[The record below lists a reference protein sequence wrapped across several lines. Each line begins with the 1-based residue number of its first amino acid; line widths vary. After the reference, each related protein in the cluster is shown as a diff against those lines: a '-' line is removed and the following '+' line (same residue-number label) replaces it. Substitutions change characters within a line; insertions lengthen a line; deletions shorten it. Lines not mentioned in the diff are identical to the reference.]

1 MIAHSIFFYIF
12 SIIAIL
18 SAIMVTVSKNT
29 VHSVFFLILDFI
41 SISCLFIMIG
51 AEFVGMIML
60 IVYVGAVA
68 VLFLFVVMMLN
79 VSLQKNEWFA
89 AERGSSHIPVG
100 IIVSIIIFFELI
112 IVVGGWKFKPN
123 LNPDSLDLN
132 FISEKTNTHSIGEVL
147 YTDYIHLFQLS
158 GMILLVAM
166 IGAIVLTF
174 RKRSGIKKQSYF
186 KQVSRE
192 RSDGVELIDV
202 EKNKGVKID
211 VRSFPWP
218 LSYISSY
225 NLYYWCGGNIFK
237 SKKYNCYFNE
247 Y

>member
-18 SAIMVTVSKNT
+18 SAIMVTVSNNT

-51 AEFVGMIML
+51 AEFVGMIMF

-100 IIVSIIIFFELI
+100 IIISIIIFFELI

-123 LNPDSLDLN
+123 LSPDSLDLN

-211 VRSFPWP
+211 V
-218 LSYISSY
+218 
-225 NLYYWCGGNIFK
+225 
-237 SKKYNCYFNE
+237 
-247 Y
+247 